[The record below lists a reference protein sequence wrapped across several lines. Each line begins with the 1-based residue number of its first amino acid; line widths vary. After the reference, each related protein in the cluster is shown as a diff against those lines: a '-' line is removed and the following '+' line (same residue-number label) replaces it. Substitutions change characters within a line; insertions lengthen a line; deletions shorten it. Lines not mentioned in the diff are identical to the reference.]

1 MKKKIP
7 DQYTSLASKPTHLYT
22 IFTEMVAHYCH
33 FSSENSPSPYQHRNN
48 GSLLYLEQFQNH
60 PIGIPKMAKMH
71 LKTFEHPRK
80 SFFREYPPGPTTFA
94 YNKVKILI
102 WIQKRCAISR
112 LAGAL
117 LSRNWFEDVREDVTS
132 RQMTQRHNYVL
143 ITVHSSFLPNVIR
156 RVLYHFLR
164 NREEVMKNLG
174 VGGHRFLYEK

>member
-1 MKKKIP
+1 MKKKKIP

-80 SFFREYPPGPTTFA
+80 SFFREYPPGPTT
-94 YNKVKILI
+94 YT
-102 WIQKRCAISR
+102 WIPCPNNI
-112 LAGAL
+112 
-117 LSRNWFEDVREDVTS
+117 
-132 RQMTQRHNYVL
+132 HNFRYQCVIIFWEKWKKSHKYIRGCHTPLRTLFVL
-143 ITVHSSFLPNVIR
+143 CWGTPFHL
-156 RVLYHFLR
+156 
-164 NREEVMKNLG
+164 
-174 VGGHRFLYEK
+174 VGPV